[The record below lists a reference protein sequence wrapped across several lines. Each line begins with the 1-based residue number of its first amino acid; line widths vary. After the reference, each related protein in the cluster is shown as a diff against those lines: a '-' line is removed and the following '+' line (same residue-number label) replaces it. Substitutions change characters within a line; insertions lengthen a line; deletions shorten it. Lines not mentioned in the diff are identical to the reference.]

1 MADLSPHIRCSS
13 WSLSTLWFIMCHGIG
28 LTWVSSAMQKSTWAV
43 RDAHWETWWVASR
56 RQLLFGQMNCS
67 RHWLREQSGYGN
79 YSFSTHTHLD
89 TVSEQSVH
97 TLFPAKWPVSHV
109 RKKCSLVVDSI
120 EDRTIRI
127 WSFSHKLTLNL
138 LLINSR
144 TVNTASKEASE
155 QGARKG
161 MLKIHT
167 DTWGTQMRG
176 QQRRKI

>member
-1 MADLSPHIRCSS
+1 MQCR
-13 WSLSTLWFIMCHGIG
+13 SLLEQSVMHT
-28 LTWVSSAMQKSTWAV
+28 
-43 RDAHWETWWVASR
+43 ETWWVASR
-56 RQLLFGQMNCS
+56 RQLQFGQMNCS

-144 TVNTASKEASE
+144 TVNTASKGASE

-167 DTWGTQMRG
+167 DTHEAHRWGDSKGVRSNFGLTNFFSATYFYCA
-176 QQRRKI
+176 KTATI